1 MKKKMPVADLQFGMY
16 VYELDR
22 PWTETPFVFQGFAI
36 KTQQQLDG
44 IRQYCKH
51 VFVDTV
57 RAGRDEEVSLAP
69 GAGPLAAD
77 LQGTGKVVH
86 VERASVE
93 SELRNATEVHAA
105 TETTVQRAFDAIRGE
120 KALDSVELKLAV
132 GNMTESMLRNP
143 DAMILFTALQERGGY
158 QLTRAINV
166 STYMITFARFLGMEA
181 AVIERAGMVGLLQDV
196 GMLKIPEAIR
206 EKKGRLTPQEF
217 EVVKTHVAHTTQQL
231 RHTSGLSTDIAD
243 IAELHHERRD
253 GSGYPLG
260 KKGDALGVLGAIA
273 GIVDVFDALTA
284 ERPYAAPM
292 SPSNALN
299 FLNKLRDKAFHP
311 LLVEQFVR
319 CIGFFPVGSVVELNS
334 GETGVVIS
342 QNPAKRLQPR
352 VMVVRDAQGR
362 PLRPQKLLDLARLP
376 IAKGDEP
383 YRVRRTLEYG
393 RAGVS
398 AKDIL
403 MA

>member
-1 MKKKMPVADLQFGMY
+1 MKKKVPVADLQFGMY

-57 RAGRDEEVSLAP
+57 RAGRDEDVSLAP

-105 TETTVQRAFDAIRGE
+105 TETTVQRAFDAIRGQ

-284 ERPYAAPM
+284 ERPYDGATPFAVVAQHLH
-292 SPSNALN
+292 SLCRG
-299 FLNKLRDKAFHP
+299 KQR
-311 LLVEQFVR
+311 LL
-319 CIGFFPVGSVVELNS
+319 L
-334 GETGVVIS
+334 
-342 QNPAKRLQPR
+342 
-352 VMVVRDAQGR
+352 
-362 PLRPQKLLDLARLP
+362 
-376 IAKGDEP
+376 
-383 YRVRRTLEYG
+383 
-393 RAGVS
+393 
-398 AKDIL
+398 
-403 MA
+403 